1 MTAEEAKE
9 FYFQYFGISFH
20 MDREKPKEYNEFKQ
34 LNLSKETLCKWDE
47 QLLDLLFTEFNSA
60 QAKTWISHGKILKVI
75 DRGNC
80 NSKEELKHLLDA
92 METKNFNDLADLTMV
107 IENMAGR
114 SGPAKDGGSFIFF
127 KYSGDTNRMNEIME
141 EKIALHRDEK
151 DVRFK
156 EAVRRYRSTYKKFEG
171 SDF

>member
-1 MTAEEAKE
+1 MAFFIVTDACSDLPGHYIAQQKDLIVVPML
-9 FYFQYFGISFH
+9 YQA
-20 MDREKPKEYNEFKQ
+20 DQ
-34 LNLSKETLCKWDE
+34 DE